1 MPSFF
6 EDVLTRLSAAKV
18 EFVVVGGVSAV
29 LQGAPLAT
37 FDLDICFRRT
47 SENIARLLQALAPL
61 KPRLR
66 DFPPDL
72 PFVLDERAILL
83 GTNFTLTVQGGDL
96 DLISE
101 MSSIGGYDQVLGDA
115 DLMEIGTVA
124 IRVLSLEKLIQ
135 SKRAGGRP
143 KDLAALPL
151 LEATL
156 RQRNEGQ

>member
-47 SENIARLLQALAPL
+47 PENIARLLAALNPL

-101 MSSIGGYDQVLGDA
+101 MSAIGGYEQVLGDA
-115 DLMEIGTVA
+115 DLMAIGTTAV
-124 IRVLSLEKLIQ
+124 RVLSLQKLIQ
-135 SKRAGGRP
+135 SKRAAGRP
-143 KDLAALPL
+143 KDLAVLPL

-156 RQRNEGQ
+156 QQKLLE